1 MITIKKR
8 KSKKYLEKTTQ
19 VEKKYVTDTMWSE
32 IPVLMWSKYNT
43 LRKCK

>member
-8 KSKKYLEKTTQ
+8 KSKKYLENYTSR
-19 VEKKYVTDTMWSE
+19 KKSVTDKMWSKV
-32 IPVLMWSKYNT
+32 PVLMWSKNNT